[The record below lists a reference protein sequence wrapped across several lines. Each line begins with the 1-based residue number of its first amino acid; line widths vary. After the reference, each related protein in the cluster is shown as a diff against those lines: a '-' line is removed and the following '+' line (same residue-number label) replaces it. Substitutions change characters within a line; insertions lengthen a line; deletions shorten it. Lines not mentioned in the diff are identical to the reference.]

1 MTTAITQ
8 IEIRSFMGIEEA
20 TLSIEDGV
28 TVISGQNGAGKTS
41 AVLALL
47 WAIAGRAGS
56 VDQPVRIGNDEAT
69 VRVFAAGEY
78 EYEITRSQKA
88 GGKSSLTVRRDGAPV
103 ARPQEVL
110 DALIGTLAFDP
121 LAFAGMNAKD
131 QVRTL
136 LTAFD
141 ADIDLDKLDRE
152 HADLEAARRD
162 VGRDRDKA
170 KGHAASIEV
179 PDDTPDAP
187 IDISAL
193 LKEIETADAH
203 NRDID
208 ALDRAHAA
216 AVVAVDQARVRYA
229 QLEKELAEAQRSV
242 DSATAACAD
251 TRGLVDAAVRVDVSP
266 LRDRLACAET
276 LNGSVRDRA
285 EKAAAQAETAAYAA
299 KWAEFDAKMKANRQ
313 ARADAVASIGV
324 PIDGFDLTDKGVTV
338 DGVPSSQWS
347 TAQAIRIGAAIFGA
361 GARDMKVMWVKDGSL
376 CDAASRAEIA
386 RIARDTNTQVFIEV
400 VGSEAGAIHFENGQV
415 AS

>member
-56 VDQPVRIGNDEAT
+56 VDQPVRIGDDEAT

-179 PDDTPDAP
+179 PADTPDEP
-187 IDISAL
+187 IDIATAIAAL
-193 LKEIETADAH
+193 DAAKAH
-203 NRDID
+203 NHECDERQRAVARLQSEVEAAEDARNAAQNRLNDAVDAWDAAKRAVTEID
-208 ALDRAHAA
+208 AVDTDPLSER
-216 AVVAVDQARVRYA
+216 VAN
-229 QLEKELAEAQRSV
+229 AEAIN
-242 DSATAACAD
+242 
-251 TRGLVDAAVRVDVSP
+251 AAVR
-266 LRDRLACAET
+266 AKT
-276 LNGSVRDRA
+276 
-285 EKAAAQAETAAYAA
+285 EKAAATAETAAHAA
-299 KWAEFDAKMKANRQ
+299 KWDEFDALMKANRK
-313 ARADAVASIGV
+313 ARADAVAAIGV
-324 PIDGFDLTDKGVTV
+324 PIDGFDLGANGVTV

-361 GARDMKVMWVKDGSL
+361 GDRDMKVMWVKDGSL
-376 CDAASRAEIA
+376 CDDASRAEIA

>member
-20 TLSIEDGV
+20 TLSIDDGV

-56 VDQPVRIGNDEAT
+56 VDQPVKIGDDEAT
-69 VRVFAAGEY
+69 VRVFAAGEH
-78 EYEITRSQKA
+78 EFEITRSQKA
-88 GGKSSLTVRRDGAPV
+88 GGKSTLAVRRDGAPV

-141 ADIDLDKLDRE
+141 ADIDLDQMDRE
-152 HADLEAARRD
+152 HADLETARRD

-179 PDDTPDAP
+179 PDDTPDTP
-187 IDISAL
+187 IDIATAIAAL
-193 LKEIETADAH
+193 DAAKAH
-203 NRDID
+203 NHECDERQRAVARLQSEVEAAEDARNAAQNRLNDAVDAWDAAKRAVTEID
-208 ALDRAHAA
+208 AVDTDPLSER
-216 AVVAVDQARVRYA
+216 VAN
-229 QLEKELAEAQRSV
+229 AEAIN
-242 DSATAACAD
+242 
-251 TRGLVDAAVRVDVSP
+251 AAVR
-266 LRDRLACAET
+266 AKT
-276 LNGSVRDRA
+276 
-285 EKAAAQAETAAYAA
+285 EKAAATAETAAHAA
-299 KWAEFDAKMKANRQ
+299 KWDEFDAQMKANRQ
-313 ARADAVASIGV
+313 ARADAVAAIGV

-338 DGVPSSQWS
+338 DGVPSTQWS

-361 GARDMKVMWVKDGSL
+361 GDRDMKVMWVKDGSL

-386 RIARDTNTQVFIEV
+386 RIARETGTQVFVEV
-400 VGSEAGAIHFENGQV
+400 VGDEAGAIHFENGTV
-415 AS
+415 AG

>member
-1 MTTAITQ
+1 MTAVTQ
-8 IEIRSFMGIEEA
+8 IEIRSFMGISEA
-20 TLSIEDGV
+20 TLSVDDGV

-56 VDQPVRIGNDEAT
+56 VDQPVRIGDDEAT

-88 GGKSSLTVRRDGAPV
+88 GGKAMLSVRRDGAPV

-179 PDDTPDAP
+179 PDDTPDTP
-187 IDISAL
+187 IDIATAIAAL
-193 LKEIETADAH
+193 DAAKAH
-203 NRDID
+203 NHECDERQRAVARLQSEVEAAEDARNAAQNRLNDAVDAWDAAKRAVTEID
-208 ALDRAHAA
+208 AVDTDPLSER
-216 AVVAVDQARVRYA
+216 VAN
-229 QLEKELAEAQRSV
+229 AEAIN
-242 DSATAACAD
+242 
-251 TRGLVDAAVRVDVSP
+251 AAVR
-266 LRDRLACAET
+266 AKT
-276 LNGSVRDRA
+276 
-285 EKAAAQAETAAYAA
+285 EKAAATAETAAHAA
-299 KWAEFDAKMKANRQ
+299 KWDEFDALMKANRK
-313 ARADAVASIGV
+313 ARADAVAAIGV
-324 PIDGFDLTDKGVTV
+324 PIDGFDLGANGVTV

-386 RIARDTNTQVFIEV
+386 RIARETGTQVFIEV

>member
-56 VDQPVRIGNDEAT
+56 VDQPVKIGDDEAT

-88 GGKSSLTVRRDGAPV
+88 GGKATLSVRRDGAPV

-121 LAFAGMNAKD
+121 LAFAGMKPAD

-141 ADIDLDKLDRE
+141 ADIDLDQLDRE
-152 HADLEAARRD
+152 HADLETARRD

-179 PDDTPDAP
+179 PDDTPDTP
-187 IDISAL
+187 IDIATAIAAL
-193 LKEIETADAH
+193 DAAKAH
-203 NRDID
+203 NHECDERQRAVARLQSEVEAAEDARNAAQNRLNDAVDAWDAAKRAVTEID
-208 ALDRAHAA
+208 AVDTDPLSER
-216 AVVAVDQARVRYA
+216 VAN
-229 QLEKELAEAQRSV
+229 AEAIN
-242 DSATAACAD
+242 
-251 TRGLVDAAVRVDVSP
+251 AAVR
-266 LRDRLACAET
+266 AKT
-276 LNGSVRDRA
+276 
-285 EKAAAQAETAAYAA
+285 EKAAATAETAAHAA
-299 KWAEFDAKMKANRQ
+299 KWDEFDAKMKANRQ

-338 DGVPSSQWS
+338 DGVPSTQWS

-386 RIARDTNTQVFIEV
+386 RIARETGTQVFVEV
-400 VGSEAGAIHFENGQV
+400 VGTEAGAIHFENGTV

>member
-1 MTTAITQ
+1 MTAVTQ
-8 IEIRSFMGIEEA
+8 IEIRSFMGISEA
-20 TLSIEDGV
+20 TLSVDDGV

-56 VDQPVRIGNDEAT
+56 VDQPVRIGDDEAT
-69 VRVFAAGEY
+69 VRVFAAGEF

-110 DALIGTLAFDP
+110 DALIGT

-179 PDDTPDAP
+179 PDDTPDTP
-187 IDISAL
+187 IDIGAL
-193 LKEIETADAH
+193 LKELETAEAANRAVDTLERGRADA
-203 NRDID
+203 
-208 ALDRAHAA
+208 A
-216 AVVAVDQARVRYA
+216 VAVDQARNNCAR
-229 QLEKELAEAQRSV
+229 LERELREARSAV
-242 DSATAACAD
+242 EAATAIYAEQRER
-251 TRGLVDAAVRVDVSP
+251 TDAAVRVDTGP
-266 LRDRLACAET
+266 LRDRLACAES
-276 LNGSVRDRA
+276 LNESVRGSASKREA
-285 EKAAAQAETAAYAA
+285 EQTAAR
-299 KWAEFDAKMKANRQ
+299 FDADWRRYDKLIKQNRQ
-313 ARADAVASIGV
+313 ARADAVAAIGV

-361 GARDMKVMWVKDGSL
+361 GDRDMKVMWVKDGSL

>member
-56 VDQPVRIGNDEAT
+56 VDQPVRIGDDEAT

-141 ADIDLDKLDRE
+141 ADIDLDQLDRE

-179 PDDTPDAP
+179 PDDTPDTP
-187 IDISAL
+187 IDIATAIAAL
-193 LKEIETADAH
+193 DAAKAH
-203 NRDID
+203 NHECDERQRAVARLQSEVEAAEDARNAAQNRLNDAVDAWDAAKRAVTEID
-208 ALDRAHAA
+208 AVDTDPLSER
-216 AVVAVDQARVRYA
+216 VAN
-229 QLEKELAEAQRSV
+229 AEAIN
-242 DSATAACAD
+242 
-251 TRGLVDAAVRVDVSP
+251 AAVR
-266 LRDRLACAET
+266 AKT
-276 LNGSVRDRA
+276 
-285 EKAAAQAETAAYAA
+285 EKAAATAETAAHAA

-313 ARADAVASIGV
+313 ARADAVAAIGV
-324 PIDGFDLTDKGVTV
+324 PIDGFDLTDNGVTV

-361 GARDMKVMWVKDGSL
+361 GDRDLRVMWVKDGSL

>member
-20 TLSIEDGV
+20 TLSIDDGV
-28 TVISGQNGAGKTS
+28 TVISGNNGAGKTS

-56 VDQPVRIGNDEAT
+56 VDQPVRIGDDEAT

-88 GGKSSLTVRRDGAPV
+88 GGKASLSVRRDGAPV

-110 DALIGTLAFDP
+110 DALIGSLAFDP

-179 PDDTPDAP
+179 PDDTPDTP
-187 IDISAL
+187 IDIATAIAAL
-193 LKEIETADAH
+193 DAAKAH
-203 NRDID
+203 NHECDERQRAVARLQSEVEAAEDARNAAQNRLNDAVDAWDAAKRAVTEID
-208 ALDRAHAA
+208 AVDTDPLSER
-216 AVVAVDQARVRYA
+216 VAN
-229 QLEKELAEAQRSV
+229 AEAIN
-242 DSATAACAD
+242 
-251 TRGLVDAAVRVDVSP
+251 AAVR
-266 LRDRLACAET
+266 AKT
-276 LNGSVRDRA
+276 
-285 EKAAAQAETAAYAA
+285 EKAAATAETAAHAA
-299 KWAEFDAKMKANRQ
+299 KWDEFDAQMKANRQ
-313 ARADAVASIGV
+313 ARADAVAAIGV

-338 DGVPSSQWS
+338 DGVPSTQWS

-361 GARDMKVMWVKDGSL
+361 GARDLRVMWVKDGSL

>member
-1 MTTAITQ
+1 MTAVTQ
-8 IEIRSFMGIEEA
+8 IEIRSFMGISEA
-20 TLSIEDGV
+20 TLSVDDGV

-56 VDQPVRIGNDEAT
+56 VDQPVRIGDDEAT
-69 VRVFAAGEY
+69 VRVFAAGEF

-121 LAFAGMNAKD
+121 LAFAGMTAKD

-179 PDDTPDAP
+179 PDDTPDTP
-187 IDISAL
+187 IDIGAL
-193 LKEIETADAH
+193 LKELETAEAANRAVDTLERGRADA
-203 NRDID
+203 
-208 ALDRAHAA
+208 A
-216 AVVAVDQARVRYA
+216 VAVDQARNNCAR
-229 QLEKELAEAQRSV
+229 LERELREARSAV
-242 DSATAACAD
+242 EAATAIYAEQRER
-251 TRGLVDAAVRVDVSP
+251 TDAAVRVDTGP
-266 LRDRLACAET
+266 LRDRLARAES
-276 LNGSVRDRA
+276 LNESVRGSASKREA
-285 EKAAAQAETAAYAA
+285 EQTAAR
-299 KWAEFDAKMKANRQ
+299 FDADWRRYDKLIKQNRQ
-313 ARADAVASIGV
+313 ARADAVAAIGV

-338 DGVPSSQWS
+338 DGVPSTQWS

-361 GARDMKVMWVKDGSL
+361 GDRDMKVMWVKDGSL

>member
-141 ADIDLDKLDRE
+141 ADIDLDQLDRE

-179 PDDTPDAP
+179 PDDTPDTP
-187 IDISAL
+187 IDIATAIAAL
-193 LKEIETADAH
+193 DAAKAH
-203 NRDID
+203 NHECDERQRAVARLQSEVEAAEDARNAAQNRLNDAVDAWDAAKRAVTEID
-208 ALDRAHAA
+208 AVDTDPLSER
-216 AVVAVDQARVRYA
+216 VAN
-229 QLEKELAEAQRSV
+229 AEAIN
-242 DSATAACAD
+242 
-251 TRGLVDAAVRVDVSP
+251 AAVR
-266 LRDRLACAET
+266 AKT
-276 LNGSVRDRA
+276 
-285 EKAAAQAETAAYAA
+285 EKAAATAETAAHAA

-313 ARADAVASIGV
+313 ARADAVAAIGV
-324 PIDGFDLTDKGVTV
+324 PIDGFDLTDNGVTV

-361 GARDMKVMWVKDGSL
+361 GDRDLRVMWVKDGSL

>member
-1 MTTAITQ
+1 MTAVTQ
-8 IEIRSFMGIEEA
+8 IEIRSFMGISEA
-20 TLSIEDGV
+20 TLSVDDGV

-56 VDQPVRIGNDEAT
+56 VDQPVRIGDDEAT

-170 KGHAASIEV
+170 KGHAASIDV
-179 PDDTPDAP
+179 PAGTPDEP
-187 IDISAL
+187 IDIGAL
-193 LKEIETADAH
+193 LKELETAEAANRAVDTLERGRADA
-203 NRDID
+203 
-208 ALDRAHAA
+208 A
-216 AVVAVDQARVRYA
+216 VAVDQARNNCAR
-229 QLEKELAEAQRSV
+229 LERELREARSAV
-242 DSATAACAD
+242 EAATAIYAEQRER
-251 TRGLVDAAVRVDVSP
+251 TDAAVRVDTGP
-266 LRDRLACAET
+266 LRDRLACAES
-276 LNGSVRDRA
+276 LNESVRDSASKREA
-285 EKAAAQAETAAYAA
+285 EQTAAR
-299 KWAEFDAKMKANRQ
+299 FDADWRRYDKLIKQNRQ
-313 ARADAVASIGV
+313 ARSDAVAAIGV
-324 PIDGFDLTDKGVTV
+324 PIDGFDLGANGVTV

>member
-56 VDQPVRIGNDEAT
+56 VDQPVRIGDDEAT

-179 PDDTPDAP
+179 PDDTPDTP
-187 IDISAL
+187 IDIATAIAAL
-193 LKEIETADAH
+193 DAAKAH
-203 NRDID
+203 NHECDERQRAVARLQSEVEAAEDARNAAQNRLNDAVDAWDAAKRAVTEID
-208 ALDRAHAA
+208 AVDTDPLSER
-216 AVVAVDQARVRYA
+216 VAN
-229 QLEKELAEAQRSV
+229 AEAIN
-242 DSATAACAD
+242 
-251 TRGLVDAAVRVDVSP
+251 AAVR
-266 LRDRLACAET
+266 AKT
-276 LNGSVRDRA
+276 
-285 EKAAAQAETAAYAA
+285 EKAAATAETAAHAA
-299 KWAEFDAKMKANRQ
+299 KWDEFDAKMKANRQ

-338 DGVPSSQWS
+338 DGVPSTQWS

-361 GARDMKVMWVKDGSL
+361 AERDMKVMWVKDGSL
-376 CDAASRAEIA
+376 CDDASRAEIA
-386 RIARDTNTQVFIEV
+386 RIARETGTQVFIEV
-400 VGSEAGAIHFENGQV
+400 VGSEAGAINFENGEV

>member
-8 IEIRSFMGIEEA
+8 IEIQSFMGISEA

-56 VDQPVRIGNDEAT
+56 VDQPVKIGDDEAT

-88 GGKSSLTVRRDGAPV
+88 GGKATLSVRRDGAPV

-121 LAFAGMNAKD
+121 LAFAGMKPAD

-141 ADIDLDKLDRE
+141 ADIDLDQLDRE
-152 HADLEAARRD
+152 HADLETARRD

-179 PDDTPDAP
+179 PDDTPDTP
-187 IDISAL
+187 IDIATAIAAL
-193 LKEIETADAH
+193 DAAKAH
-203 NRDID
+203 NHECDERQRAVARLQSEVEAAEDARNAAQNRLNDAVDAWDAAKRAVTEID
-208 ALDRAHAA
+208 AVDTDPLSER
-216 AVVAVDQARVRYA
+216 VAN
-229 QLEKELAEAQRSV
+229 AEAIN
-242 DSATAACAD
+242 
-251 TRGLVDAAVRVDVSP
+251 AAVR
-266 LRDRLACAET
+266 AKT
-276 LNGSVRDRA
+276 
-285 EKAAAQAETAAYAA
+285 EKAAATAETAAHAA
-299 KWAEFDAKMKANRQ
+299 KWDEFDAKMKANRQ

-338 DGVPSSQWS
+338 DGVPSTQWS

-386 RIARDTNTQVFIEV
+386 RIARETGTQVFVEV
-400 VGSEAGAIHFENGQV
+400 VGTEAGAIHFENGTV

>member
-20 TLSIEDGV
+20 TLSIDDGV
-28 TVISGQNGAGKTS
+28 TVISGNNGAGKTS

-56 VDQPVRIGNDEAT
+56 VDQPVRIGDDEAT

-88 GGKSSLTVRRDGAPV
+88 GGKSSLSVRRDGAPV

-121 LAFAGMNAKD
+121 LAFAAMKPAD

-141 ADIDLDKLDRE
+141 ADIDLDALDRE

-179 PDDTPDAP
+179 PDDTPDTP
-187 IDISAL
+187 IDIATAIAAL
-193 LKEIETADAH
+193 DAAKAH
-203 NRDID
+203 NHECDERQRAVARLQSEVEAAEDARNAAQNRLNDAVDAWDAAKRAVTEID
-208 ALDRAHAA
+208 AVDTDPLSER
-216 AVVAVDQARVRYA
+216 VAN
-229 QLEKELAEAQRSV
+229 AEAIN
-242 DSATAACAD
+242 
-251 TRGLVDAAVRVDVSP
+251 AAVR
-266 LRDRLACAET
+266 AKT
-276 LNGSVRDRA
+276 
-285 EKAAAQAETAAYAA
+285 EKAAATAETAAHAA
-299 KWAEFDAKMKANRQ
+299 KWNEFDALMKANRK
-313 ARADAVASIGV
+313 ARADAVAAIGV
-324 PIDGFDLTDKGVTV
+324 PIDGFDLGANGVTV

>member
-20 TLSIEDGV
+20 TLSIDDGV

-41 AVLALL
+41 AVAAVL
-47 WAIAGRAGS
+47 WALAGRRGA
-56 VDQPVRIGNDEAT
+56 VDRPVKIGAAQAT
-69 VRVFAAGEY
+69 VRVFAVGEY
-78 EYEITRSQKA
+78 EFEITRTQT
-88 GGKSSLTVRRDGAPV
+88 GDKSSLTVKRDGAPI
-103 ARPQEVL
+103 ASPQKAL
-110 DALIGTLAFDP
+110 DAMIGALAFDP
-121 LAFAGMNAKD
+121 IEFASMKPAD
-131 QVRTL
+131 QVKTL
-136 LTAFD
+136 LEAFD
-141 ADIDLDKLDRE
+141 ADIDLDKLDAAY
-152 HADLEAARRD
+152 ADLKAARLD

-285 EKAAAQAETAAYAA
+285 EKAAAEAEVAAHAT
-299 KWAEFDAKMKANRQ
+299 KWNEFDAQMTANRQ
-313 ARADAVASIGV
+313 ARAEAVASIGV
-324 PIDGFDLTDKGVTV
+324 PIDGFDLTDNGVTV

>member
-1 MTTAITQ
+1 MTAVTQ
-8 IEIRSFMGIEEA
+8 IEIRSFMGISEA
-20 TLSIEDGV
+20 TLSVDDGV

-56 VDQPVRIGNDEAT
+56 VDQPVRIGDDEAT
-69 VRVFAAGEY
+69 VRVFAAGEF

-179 PDDTPDAP
+179 PDDTPDTP
-187 IDISAL
+187 IDIGAL
-193 LKEIETADAH
+193 LKELETAEAANRAVDTLERGRADA
-203 NRDID
+203 
-208 ALDRAHAA
+208 A
-216 AVVAVDQARVRYA
+216 VAVDQARNNCAR
-229 QLEKELAEAQRSV
+229 LERELREARSAV
-242 DSATAACAD
+242 EAATAIYAEQRER
-251 TRGLVDAAVRVDVSP
+251 TDAAVRVDTGP
-266 LRDRLACAET
+266 LRDRLACAES
-276 LNGSVRDRA
+276 LNESVRGSASKREA
-285 EKAAAQAETAAYAA
+285 EQTAAR
-299 KWAEFDAKMKANRQ
+299 FDADWRRYDKLIKQNRQ
-313 ARADAVASIGV
+313 ARADAVAAIGV

-361 GARDMKVMWVKDGSL
+361 GDRDLRVMWVKDGSL

-386 RIARDTNTQVFIEV
+386 RIARETGTQVFIEV

>member
-56 VDQPVRIGNDEAT
+56 VDQPVRIGDDEAT

-179 PDDTPDAP
+179 PDDTPDTP
-187 IDISAL
+187 IDIATAIAAL
-193 LKEIETADAH
+193 DAAKAH
-203 NRDID
+203 NHECDERQRAVARLQSEVEAAEDARNAAQNRLNDAVDAWDAAKRAVTEID
-208 ALDRAHAA
+208 AVDTDPLSER
-216 AVVAVDQARVRYA
+216 VAN
-229 QLEKELAEAQRSV
+229 AEAIN
-242 DSATAACAD
+242 
-251 TRGLVDAAVRVDVSP
+251 AAVR
-266 LRDRLACAET
+266 AKT
-276 LNGSVRDRA
+276 
-285 EKAAAQAETAAYAA
+285 EKAAATAETAAHAA
-299 KWAEFDAKMKANRQ
+299 KWDEFDAKMKANRQ

-338 DGVPSSQWS
+338 DGVPSTQWS

-386 RIARDTNTQVFIEV
+386 RIARETGTQVFVEV
-400 VGSEAGAIHFENGQV
+400 VGDEAGAIHFENGTV
-415 AS
+415 TG